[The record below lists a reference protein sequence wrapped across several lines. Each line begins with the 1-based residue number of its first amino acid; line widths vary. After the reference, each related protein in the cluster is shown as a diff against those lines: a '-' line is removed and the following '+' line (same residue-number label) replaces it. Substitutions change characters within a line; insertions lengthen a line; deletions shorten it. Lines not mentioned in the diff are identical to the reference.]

1 MTTSRNAADQ
11 AIVQTPYGRG
21 LVLRSRPDDIR
32 ETQLLEWGDDQPSSS
47 PVSRRPN
54 RAPSMLYSST
64 PFPSVPVRV
73 GDDVTCRFG
82 RGVVKNIDRVK
93 GSKPSL
99 KYTIELKS
107 WRLNGRRSVL
117 CYVNQC
123 DVVRKHTLSEMDV
136 FEKVELAQSQKAK
149 ATGYFSKSKDFDK
162 ALKTYATA
170 VDAVR
175 NIQHDAAST
184 NEVRS
189 DLVLVMIT
197 CSNNAGT
204 CCIKLKKYEEAVK
217 FAQNAEVLIDAL
229 YNKRGKKI
237 HTILNK
243 EGTIDAK
250 LFGEWRAKSYMIIAR
265 CRICQGRDEE
275 AVGSLKKAKLAVT
288 KYMDGINNTK
298 NGKTSALEKASLKSL
313 TAQAKEIRR
322 LLVECAEKKK
332 ANKKLERKRAK
343 AMFAVKKTAGE
354 DKENGRPPTLTSKSI
369 DRKGDPQ
376 SKTIEAP
383 LPPEAKGD
391 VLARQRKCSL
401 KPSRPEGPAKSVS
414 FSEMDQVNV
423 YSCPDESDDDQVEGR
438 PWYSEHKEA
447 LVLLG
452 IVAGFSASLLAMRRS
467 FRQ

>member
-1 MTTSRNAADQ
+1 MASSSEDADQ

-21 LVLRSRPDDIR
+21 LVIRSRPDDIK
-32 ETQLLEWGDDQPSSS
+32 ETQLLEWGDDPIS
-47 PVSRRPN
+47 PVSRRPK

-64 PFPSVPVRV
+64 PFPSVPAMV

-93 GSKPSL
+93 AGAKPSL

-107 WRLNGRRSVL
+107 WRLNGRSSVL
-117 CYVNQC
+117 CYVNEC
-123 DVVRKHTLSEMDV
+123 SVVRKHTLSEMDV

-149 ATGYFSKSKDFDK
+149 ATGYFSKSRDFDK
-162 ALKTYATA
+162 ALTTYATA

-184 NEVRS
+184 NEVRA

-204 CCIKLKKYEEAVK
+204 CCIKLKKYDEAAK
-217 FAQNAEVLIDAL
+217 FAQNALVLIDAL

-265 CRICQGRDEE
+265 CRVCQGRDED
-275 AVGSLKKAKLAVT
+275 AVGLLKKAKLAVT
-288 KYMDGINNTK
+288 KYIDEINNAE
-298 NGKTSALEKASLKSL
+298 NGKTNALEKASLKSL

-322 LLVECAEKKK
+322 LLVECAEKKR

-343 AMFAVKKTAGE
+343 AMFAVNKTAEE
-354 DKENGRPPTLTSKSI
+354 DKENARRPSLTSKST
-369 DRKGDPQ
+369 DGRADPQ
-376 SKTIEAP
+376 SKSIEAP
-383 LPPEAKGD
+383 LQPEAKGD
-391 VLARQRKCSL
+391 ALAHQRKRSL
-401 KPSRPEGPAKSVS
+401 KSSSHEGAAKSVT
-414 FSEMDQVNV
+414 FSEKDQVNIF
-423 YSCPDESDDDQVEGR
+423 SCPDESDDDRVEEM

-467 FRQ
+467 FR